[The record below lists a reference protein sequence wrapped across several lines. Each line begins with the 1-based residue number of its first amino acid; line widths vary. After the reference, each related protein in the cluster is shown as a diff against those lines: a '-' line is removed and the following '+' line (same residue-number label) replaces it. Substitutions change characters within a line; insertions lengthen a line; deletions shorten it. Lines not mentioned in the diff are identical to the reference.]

1 MNDTVTDNDTRTN
14 LAGSRFTG
22 RVALV
27 TGGLSGI
34 GRAIS
39 DRVRDEG
46 ATVYT
51 VQRRSSDG
59 ANSIS
64 ADLTDPASPAQVVDE
79 VITRAGC
86 LDILVNNAGMMQETP
101 VEETTIEDWNRALAV
116 NLTAPFLLI
125 RAALPHLRSVGGC
138 IVNTGSVEGDAA
150 NPGHAAYSATK
161 SGLHGLTRAVA
172 VDAGHHGVRCNAVA
186 PGWIDTDL
194 NRGYVDGVQDPD
206 EFRRRLDHIHPLRR
220 TGSPEDVAGLVAF
233 LASEDARFI
242 TGQIYT
248 VDGGRTTQLSLP

>member
-1 MNDTVTDNDTRTN
+1 MTDPVTHNDTRTN
-14 LAGSRFTG
+14 IAGSRFEG

-27 TGGLSGI
+27 TGALSGI
-34 GRAIS
+34 GLAIAG
-39 DRVRDEG
+39 RLRDEG

-51 VQRRSSDG
+51 AQRRNSGD
-59 ANSIS
+59 AYSIS
-64 ADLTDPASPAQVVDE
+64 ADLTDPASPAQVVEE
-79 VITRAGC
+79 VVARAGR
-86 LDILVNNAGMMQETP
+86 LDILVNNAGMMQESP
-101 VEETTIEDWNRALAV
+101 VEETTVEDWNRALAV

-125 RAALPHLRSVGGC
+125 RAALPHLRSVRGC

-150 NPGHAAYSATK
+150 NPGHAAYGATK

-194 NRGYVDGVQDPD
+194 NRSYVDGAQDPD
-206 EFRRRLDHIHPLRR
+206 AFRRRLDHIHPLRR
-220 TGSPEDVAGLVAF
+220 TGSAEDVAGVVAF
-233 LASEDARFI
+233 LASEDARFV